1 MDLGDRRHGNDPDDD
16 EQYAQ
21 HRQAAQSG
29 TELELDTCSG
39 TGVNPLT
46 PNPNLGFRLRE
57 NGVKPTFKI
66 LLKKDDISLNLSGN
80 ILKKMILT
88 NSFIFPKNII

>member
-1 MDLGDRRHGNDPDDD
+1 MEDKRGRRRVNGIARAKAKRVRGHG
-16 EQYAQ
+16 
-21 HRQAAQSG
+21 R
-29 TELELDTCSG
+29 T
-39 TGVNPLT
+39 
-46 PNPNLGFRLRE
+46 
-57 NGVKPTFKI
+57 GVKPSFWI